1 MQIALP
7 GAAVSVQLHWAAVR
21 DTLQRIV
28 WKAIMRRDISF
39 KTTDGTTRRGWHYQ
53 PDGGAYP
60 TIVLAHGFSA
70 VKEMY
75 LDKYD
80 GAFVK
85 VGLASVVY
93 DNRGFGESDGEPRQ
107 EIDPWLQI
115 RD

>member
-1 MQIALP
+1 
-7 GAAVSVQLHWAAVR
+7 
-21 DTLQRIV
+21 
-28 WKAIMRRDISF
+28 
-39 KTTDGTTRRGWHYQ
+39 
-53 PDGGAYP
+53 
-60 TIVLAHGFSA
+60 
-70 VKEMY
+70 MY